1 MATLPTTEKK
11 KLAVFVALVV
21 LGVSLVWRGNR
32 WVRDREAQLTQD
44 AGADVLH
51 ALQTLLADPAH
62 ASMTMGKGFFAERQ
76 GRHVYARLLAPV
88 DVMVLGHSDADHM
101 SQTSFRPGVRFYNG
115 FLSNSHLVY
124 QAEVFDELVAHTG
137 HVPKL
142 VLVDVRSTF
151 YLREGDEPGEEIPDK
166 DTRFTNGW
174 GGRWETG
181 PIKAPAW
188 YADFDS
194 MLSLQQTL
202 ATLQWVGRHIPGL
215 DRPPPTGDTTD
226 PYHILPRAAKSD
238 AYRMLADG
246 SRVYPGEV
254 EGVIVPRGIQG
265 EDPKEEV
272 RANEV
277 RLRRLDSFLRKLAKA
292 TTVIV
297 YSPPLKP
304 SVSVDPRVAK
314 LRLYL
319 LGRVAKIAAQV
330 GVDYYDMSLLAA
342 QVGCDEHDFYD
353 ELHISRHC
361 NDRLLHALPQHAPRA
376 GAKLGEALTP

>member
-1 MATLPTTEKK
+1 MATLPTAEKK
-11 KLAVFVALVV
+11 KFAAFVTLVV
-21 LGVSLVWRGNR
+21 LGVAVVWRGNR
-32 WVRDREAQLTQD
+32 WVRDREAQLTRD

-51 ALQTLLADPAH
+51 ALQTLIADPSH

-76 GRHVYARLLAPV
+76 TRHVYARLLAPV
-88 DVMVLGHSDADHM
+88 DVMILGHSDADHM
-101 SQTSFRPGVRFYNG
+101 SQTSFRAGVRFYNG

-137 HVPKL
+137 QVPKL
-142 VLVDVRSTF
+142 VLVDVRSDF
-151 YLREGDEPGEEIPDK
+151 YLRDGDEPGDEIPDK
-166 DTRFTNGW
+166 DRRFTDGW

-181 PIKAPAW
+181 PVKAPAW

-202 ATLQWVGRHIPGL
+202 ATLEWVGRHIPGL
-215 DRPPPTGDTTD
+215 EPPKAGDTTD
-226 PYHILPRAAKSD
+226 PYHILPRGTKSD

-254 EGVIVPRGIQG
+254 EGVIVPRGAQG
-265 EDPKEEV
+265 EDQKDEV

-277 RLRRLDSFLRKLAKA
+277 RLRRLDSFVRKLAKA

-297 YSPPLKP
+297 YTPPLKP
-304 SVSVDPRVAK
+304 SVSVDPRVAR
-314 LRLYL
+314 LRDYVS
-319 LGRVAKIAAQV
+319 GRFAKIGGQV
-330 GVDYYDMSLLAA
+330 GVDYYDMSRAA
-342 QVGCDEHDFYD
+342 ADVGCDEHDFYD

-361 NDRLLHALPQHAPRA
+361 NDRLLHELAHRAPRA